1 MQMHIYSQ
9 WLTVAVNNVEFISLK
24 PWAWHSRGCDPT
36 HKRFAIIVSGNVNPP
51 KGNSPCWCSSTGSA
65 SRISTVTVKVIESS
79 SQAHHIDTESN
90 LVSDPRQSL
99 SLSTIFCCELNCLAG
114 GTGAIWGMPVPLSP
128 CLLYWTMRRPLYK
141 PRVRGFPGDPSW
153 SILI

>member
-9 WLTVAVNNVEFISLK
+9 WLTPAVNNVEFISLK

-51 KGNSPCWCSSTGSA
+51 KGNSACWCSSTGST
-65 SRISTVTVKVIESS
+65 SRRSAVTVKVIESS

-99 SLSTIFCCELNCLAG
+99 SLSTRFCCELNCLPG
-114 GTGAIWGMPVPLSP
+114 GTGAVWE
-128 CLLYWTMRRPLYK
+128 CWYLYWTTRRPLYK
-141 PRVRGFPGDPSW
+141 RYVRGFPADPPW